1 VALTFD
7 MGGRVDPAMQIMRIL
22 LLNGVCAT
30 IFPTGAMSQ
39 TGVGGQVLA
48 FVKAYPQLF
57 EVGNHTMHHCNLAAG
72 GGGSPTTAP
81 CPTSPPST
89 TFIQRELTDAAA
101 IIAAGAG
108 QQPIPYWRPPYGAV
122 NATVLNAAAGVGY
135 TKTLLWD
142 VDTIDWKEVIDGG
155 PTAEQIAT
163 KVATRAVNGSNVLMH
178 LGGWNTA
185 NALPSM
191 IYRLRARGM
200 ALSTISDLM
209 DGS

>member
-1 VALTFD
+1 
-7 MGGRVDPAMQIMRIL
+7 
-22 LLNGVCAT
+22 
-30 IFPTGAMSQ
+30 
-39 TGVGGQVLA
+39 
-48 FVKAYPQLF
+48 
-57 EVGNHTMHHCNLAAG
+57 MHHCDLVAG

-81 CPTSPPST
+81 CPSTPPST

-108 QQPIPYWRPPYGAV
+108 QQPIPYWRPPYGSI
-122 NATVLNAAAGVGY
+122 NSTVLNAAAAVGY

-142 VDTIDWKEVIDGG
+142 VDTIDWKQVADGG

-163 KVATRAVNGSNVLMH
+163 KVATRAVNGSDVLMH

-191 IYRLRARGM
+191 IYRPARAGHGAEHHLRPDGR
-200 ALSTISDLM
+200 DLRNA
-209 DGS
+209 GSGRAAASPGPHRNR